1 VDRTARIDRPP
12 FRTGLVVSV
21 TPRDPHVRAI
31 NADPHDSDR
40 IYVSIEQGAFVQ
52 FTPSARAWH
61 DRIPG
66 SPRDVHTFVL
76 HPDAPERVYAADGLG
91 FVFPGLGY
99 YESTDDGETWTTPNE
114 GLDHQYLW
122 GLAVDPDRVL
132 VSAAASPQAAH
143 VPEVSE
149 SYIYRRESNGTW
161 VQCAAGSPAPEETC
175 IPVLE
180 TNEAESGVF
189 YARTDGGIYRSA
201 DRGVTWTRLDIE
213 WEAAAD
219 SPGRRGPTVGPT
231 GLSVVQ

>member
-1 VDRTARIDRPP
+1 MDRTARIDRPP
-12 FRTGLVVSV
+12 FRTGLVVSA
-21 TPRDPHVRAI
+21 TPRDPHVRGI

-76 HPDAPERVYAADGLG
+76 HPDAPGRVYAADGLG
-91 FVFPGLGY
+91 FVFPGRGY
-99 YESTDDGETWTTPNE
+99 YESTDGGETWTTPNE

-122 GLAVDPDRVL
+122 GLAIDTGDPDRVL

-161 VQCAAGSPAPEETC
+161 AQCAAGSPALEETC

-180 TNEAESGVF
+180 TNEAESQSFLPQCGQSKC
-189 YARTDGGIYRSA
+189 ARTNGFDSA
-201 DRGVTWTRLDIE
+201 
-213 WEAAAD
+213 
-219 SPGRRGPTVGPT
+219 
-231 GLSVVQ
+231 